1 MKLVIL
7 ICLAIT
13 ACTVYGFEGRPFAAD
28 PFTRPPEPPRPTHT
42 PYPGI
47 VSPFTTPSFVRPPK
61 PTPPTH
67 TPYPGNVSEHR
78 EDQGDGNFKYSFET
92 ENGIKVTVV
101 GKPGTEGQSN
111 MQGSYSY
118 PLPDGTVVQVTY
130 VADENGYRAET
141 RII

>member
-13 ACTVYGFEGRPFAAD
+13 ACTVYGFEGRPFALERQTAVIV
-28 PFTRPPEPPRPTHT
+28 TRFETAIAH
-42 PYPGI
+42 
-47 VSPFTTPSFVRPPK
+47 
-61 PTPPTH
+61 TH

-92 ENGIKVTVV
+92 ENGIKVKVV

-118 PLPDGTVVQVTY
+118 PLNDGTVVQVTY

-141 RII
+141 RFV